1 MIQCQKSGV
10 ISWDG
15 DYAKENLE
23 HENIAPQVLEVE
35 SQAKMGQH
43 ICKSVVNKGEKHIS
57 LDYRSSKLQ

>member
-15 DYAKENLE
+15 DYPKENLE
-23 HENIAPQVLEVE
+23 HENITPQVLEVE

-43 ICKSVVNKGEKHIS
+43 VCKSVVNKGERHIS
-57 LDYRSSKLQ
+57 LDYRPYKSQ